1 MKRAEIHNLKAMDY
15 TGTEALNTICS
26 NLSFAGKNLK
36 KIVFTSCSASDGKSF
51 MTMQIAVN
59 LAKRGRR
66 VVLIDADLRRSVL
79 VSRHHI
85 ALGDNPMGLV
95 HYLAGHCA
103 LEEAI
108 YETNIPNAYLI
119 PVGRNT
125 SNPLPLLNSAE
136 FIQLLD
142 YCAENFDLVL
152 VDAAPVGLVID
163 AAEIAKYCDG
173 TVFVTRYRKTHA
185 RELAIA
191 RQQIEQA
198 NCPIIGCIINAVEMD
213 TLSAKKNYSYSYY
226 SHYNTSY
233 YGTNDKKDGGKKT
246 GILKGK
252 K

>member
-1 MKRAEIHNLKAMDY
+1 MKKAEIHNLKAMDY

-51 MTMQIAVN
+51 MTIQIAMN

-66 VVLIDADLRRSVL
+66 VVLVDADLRRSVL

-85 ALGDNPMGLV
+85 TLGENPMGLV

-103 LEEAI
+103 LEEAV

-125 SNPLPLLNSAE
+125 SNPLPLLNSPE
-136 FIQLLD
+136 FQNMLD
-142 YCAENFDLVL
+142 YCVANFDLVL

-173 TVFVTRYRKTHA
+173 VVFVTRYRKTHA
-185 RELAIA
+185 RELALA
-191 RQQIEQA
+191 KQQIEQA

-213 TLSAKKNYSYSYY
+213 SLSAKKNYSYSYY

-233 YGTNDKKDGGKKT
+233 YGTKDTKKT
-246 GILKGK
+246 TAAKGK